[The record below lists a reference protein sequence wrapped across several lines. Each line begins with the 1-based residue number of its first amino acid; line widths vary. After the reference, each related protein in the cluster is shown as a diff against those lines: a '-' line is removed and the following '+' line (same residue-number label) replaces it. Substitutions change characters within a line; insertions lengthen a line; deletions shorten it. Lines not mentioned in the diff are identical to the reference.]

1 MKSWPVNGNPTL
13 NLVPL
18 GTSHLAIARFA
29 AFKILRD
36 NGGELRGKYVIDK
49 IRETVEFNEHEKL
62 KDEQKSMMPIQQ
74 ISFLGGN
81 E

>member
-1 MKSWPVNGNPTL
+1 MTKSKSKITAEK
-13 NLVPL
+13 
-18 GTSHLAIARFA
+18 TIFA